1 MNEATVENCEQC
13 IVGQRIWFAEEK
25 KPYRVR
31 CRSDRYLICTKPANL
46 WKTVFYT
53 IIDLKE
59 NIRGAE
65 NVIFGFGAETD
76 KECQE
81 MLDRLEGNVTPDLES
96 DALLRKMR
104 MEPPPPVLTEVS
116 YRNRVPLVVT
126 RVS

>member
-1 MNEATVENCEQC
+1 MNETTVENCEQC
-13 IVGQRIWFAEEK
+13 IIGQRIWFAEEK

-65 NVIFGFGAETD
+65 NVILGFGAETD
-76 KECQE
+76 EECQE
-81 MLDRLEGNVTPDLES
+81 MLDRLEGAVSPDPES
-96 DALLRKMR
+96 DELLREMGI
-104 MEPPPPVLTEVS
+104 EPPPLTQTEVS